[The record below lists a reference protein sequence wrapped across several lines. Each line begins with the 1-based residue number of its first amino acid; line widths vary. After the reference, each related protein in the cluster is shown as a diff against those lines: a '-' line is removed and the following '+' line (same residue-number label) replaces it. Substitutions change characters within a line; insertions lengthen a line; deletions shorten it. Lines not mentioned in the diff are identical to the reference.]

1 MGRKIMSAEDKL
13 TIERLYQTTSDV
25 IIGEIIGKSR
35 DTVCRYRRKHGLKK
49 RDTTPYPI
57 VSPRNNKAP
66 GTPATQTDGTCP
78 VAKKLLSMRW

>member
-1 MGRKIMSAEDKL
+1 MGSRIMSVDDKT
-13 TIERLYQTTSDV
+13 TIERMYQTTSDA

-35 DTVCRYRRKHGLKK
+35 DTVYRYRRKHGLKK
-49 RDTTPYPI
+49 DTLRPI
-57 VSPRNNKAP
+57 VSPRNNKEP

>member
-1 MGRKIMSAEDKL
+1 MGSRIMSGDDKT

-35 DTVCRYRRKHGLKK
+35 DTVYRYRRKHGLK
-49 RDTTPYPI
+49 RDTPYPI
-57 VSPRNNKAP
+57 VSPRNNKDP

>member
-1 MGRKIMSAEDKL
+1 MGSRIMSGDDKAA
-13 TIERLYQTTSDV
+13 IERLYQTTSDA

-35 DTVCRYRRKHGLKK
+35 DTVRRYRRKHGLQK
-49 RDTTPYPI
+49 DTLRPI
-57 VSPRNNKAP
+57 VSPRNNKEP